1 MNLIELYDSLA
12 FPEEGNEKTFNAIPI
27 PEYPSFRIAIDIE
40 GNPILLL
47 SVANTVKNIALK
59 NFRLKYLQLQQNIEC
74 KISENGKSSF
84 QTFTVITFTSSDRNL
99 QEYFLRISETL
110 VKTLSNK
117 PTQQQVIES
126 LNKFVEVFRALTDTP
141 TNTVH
146 GLWTELF
153 LIESSTNPKTLLNYW
168 HNIPEEKFDFNS
180 GEEKIEVKS
189 NSNFERLHTFSSE
202 QLNPPTGTQV
212 LIASIFIRQNNAGQ
226 SIQQLVGSI
235 ASKVQHDID
244 LADKLN
250 NIVCKTLGNS
260 LEQSIKIKFDYNIA
274 KDSLQFYRHQDI
286 SKIEEVHIPDTVS
299 EVRYKSDLTELNAV
313 KPENFLTPKDLF
325 SSI

>member
-27 PEYPSFRIAIDIE
+27 PEYQSFRIAIDVE
-40 GNPILLL
+40 GNPVLLL
-47 SVANTVKNIALK
+47 SVANAVKNIALK
-59 NFRLKYLQLQQNIEC
+59 NFRLKYLQLEQNIEC

-84 QTFTVITFTSSDRNL
+84 QTFTVITFTSADRNL

-153 LIESSTNPKTLLNYW
+153 LIENSTNPKTLLNYW

-202 QLNPPTGTQV
+202 QLNPPTGTEV

-226 SIQQLVGSI
+226 SIQQLVDSI
-235 ASKVQHDID
+235 ATKVQHDID

-260 LEQSIKIKFDYNIA
+260 LEQSIRIKFDYNLA
-274 KDSLQFYRHQDI
+274 KDSLQFYNHLDI
-286 SKIEEVHIPDTVS
+286 SKIEEVNIPNEVS
-299 EVRYKSDLTELNAV
+299 EVRYKSDLSSLSPIDTTTLKQNG
-313 KPENFLTPKDLF
+313 NLF

>member
-1 MNLIELYDSLA
+1 MNLIGLYDSLA
-12 FPEEGNEKTFNAIPI
+12 FPEERNEKIFNAVPI
-27 PEYPSFRIAIDIE
+27 PEYPSFRIAIDVE
-40 GNPILLL
+40 GNPVLLL
-47 SVANTVKNIALK
+47 SVANAVKNIALK
-59 NFRLKYLQLQQNIEC
+59 NFRLKYLQLEQNLEC

-84 QTFTVITFTSSDRNL
+84 QTFTVITFTSADRNL

-153 LIESSTNPKTLLNYW
+153 LIENSTNPKTLLNYW

-226 SIQQLVGSI
+226 SIQQLVDSI
-235 ASKVQHDID
+235 ATKVQHDID

-260 LEQSIKIKFDYNIA
+260 LEQSIRIKFDYNLA
-274 KDSLQFYRHQDI
+274 KDSLQFYNHLDI
-286 SKIEEVHIPDTVS
+286 SKIEEVNIPNEVS
-299 EVRYKSDLTELNAV
+299 EVRYKSDLSSLSPIDTTTLKQNG
-313 KPENFLTPKDLF
+313 NLF